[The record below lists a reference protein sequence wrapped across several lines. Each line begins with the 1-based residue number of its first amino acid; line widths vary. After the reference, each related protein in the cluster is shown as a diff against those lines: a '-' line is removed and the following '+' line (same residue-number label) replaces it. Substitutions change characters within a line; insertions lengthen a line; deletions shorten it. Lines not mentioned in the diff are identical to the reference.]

1 MITPEMESEIRSIV
15 RDEMAKRFASKNEW
29 MAKICNSVIA
39 ECSDQEWDELIHVCV
54 FSDQKAPI
62 PKLIDAALLKKAAL
76 HLNCDLTTHQKHSVR
91 AALKEAV
98 KKIASR
104 DG

>member
-1 MITPEMESEIRSIV
+1 MISTEMESEIRSIV

-29 MAKICNSVIA
+29 MAKICNEVIS
-39 ECSDQEWDELIHVCV
+39 ECSDEEWEELVHVCV
-54 FSDQKAPI
+54 FSDQKTPI
-62 PKLIDAALLKKAAL
+62 PKLIDALLLKKAAL
-76 HLNCDLTTHQKHSVR
+76 HLNCDLSTTQKHNVR

-98 KKIASR
+98 KKVADK